1 MKPADVSG
9 LIGVG
14 LMSGAY
20 VAASAGRLDP
30 VKAPSLLMNLTG
42 AGLVLASL
50 TQDFNLSA
58 FLMES
63 IWALAALVGLAR
75 LWLTKR

>member
-1 MKPADVSG
+1 MKPADVAG

-14 LMSGAY
+14 LMAGAY

-42 AGLVLASL
+42 ASLVLASL

-75 LWLTKR
+75 LWRTRR